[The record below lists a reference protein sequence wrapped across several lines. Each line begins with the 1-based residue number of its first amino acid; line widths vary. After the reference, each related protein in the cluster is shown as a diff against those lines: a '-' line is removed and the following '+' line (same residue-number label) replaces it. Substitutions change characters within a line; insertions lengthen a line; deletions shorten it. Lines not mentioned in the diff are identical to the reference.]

1 VGLSRRVIWCRRT
14 IVSRIVI
21 ALATALALAGCAAR
35 TGSGGPAIPDGKPSQ
50 ALTIDGALA
59 YRER

>member
-1 VGLSRRVIWCRRT
+1 LPDAPPVQ
-14 IVSRIVI
+14 
-21 ALATALALAGCAAR
+21 
-35 TGSGGPAIPDGKPSQ
+35 GPGAPILDGKPSQ